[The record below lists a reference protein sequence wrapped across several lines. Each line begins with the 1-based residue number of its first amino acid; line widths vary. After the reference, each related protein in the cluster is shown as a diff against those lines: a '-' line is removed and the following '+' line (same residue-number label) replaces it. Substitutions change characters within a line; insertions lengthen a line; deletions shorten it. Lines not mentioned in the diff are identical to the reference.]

1 MSDEIKVPART
12 PVRSSDIEKYAN
24 LPSTELREPIPDWKE
39 EEVHLRDYIDVLVR
53 HKWLV
58 VSFLAL
64 TMISTLILT
73 LASPKSFKASATI
86 EISPKHQKVTKF
98 EEVVTSNLMSREFYE
113 TQVELI
119 QSPAPMR
126 RVIEK
131 LNLAEHPVITDE
143 VFGKGDPGITG
154 WIKTGLLSLVPKGSA
169 GVDAASPVSEK
180 DMNEQKLLKFIDE
193 NLDVSTSR
201 TSMLIEVAFSSTD
214 RHLARKIVNT
224 LVEEFVYWRVEK
236 KMGASKLARHFLMKQ
251 IDRAKID
258 LEKSEETMNR
268 FAKQSGIVSLDSK
281 QNSIYR
287 QLEELTS
294 AQAVAEVDLIG
305 KKAVY
310 KQAVEDGYSNL
321 PQVMKSTTISE
332 LKTEYARLRSQY
344 EDQKVTFH
352 DAYPEVKA
360 LKARMESLSGRIK
373 DEEKKIFLSL
383 ENEYRAALKKA
394 QSLQERVARQR
405 QLAMD
410 LNERAT
416 QYNIM
421 IREVETNKEIYQSL
435 LERAK
440 EIESMAG
447 VSSSNIQI
455 VNKASLPLS
464 PFKPRVKLNLLL
476 ALFTGLLGGIGL
488 AFFLEYFNDA
498 ITNPDEIADRFQIP
512 ILGITPLEKANGH
525 PIEQTFVFDPM
536 SPLSEALRTTKLSI
550 QLSGTG
556 RQPKTLLFTSTN
568 PGEGKTTL
576 AVNLTLAFASAGE
589 KVILVDTDLRNP
601 RIHRIF
607 KAGFEGNSLGLS
619 KLLAGFKHKDWIIRH
634 SNPAFHFITAG
645 PIPPNPVELLA
656 SKHFSKLIRFLEKHY
671 DRIILD
677 GPPYLGFA
685 DVLVMG
691 QHVGGIVLVSSMGE
705 TTRGA
710 LRDFKKSVVN
720 CRGNILG
727 CIINKVPVT
736 RGYGY
741 HSYYKYS
748 SELRQ
753 RSRLMKI

>member
-1 MSDEIKVPART
+1 MSDEINVPAKT
-12 PVRSSDIEKYAN
+12 SVGTSNIEKYAN
-24 LPSTELREPIPDWKE
+24 LPSTEVRELFPDWNE

-53 HKWLV
+53 RKWLI

-86 EISPKHQKVTKF
+86 EISPRQQKVTKF
-98 EEVVTSNLMSREFYE
+98 EEVVTSNLVSREFYE

-169 GVDAASPVSEK
+169 GEDAASPVSEK
-180 DMNEQKLLKFIDE
+180 DMKDRNEQKLIKFIDE

-236 KMGASKLARHFLMKQ
+236 KMGA
-251 IDRAKID
+251 
-258 LEKSEETMNR
+258 
-268 FAKQSGIVSLDSK
+268 
-281 QNSIYR
+281 R

-310 KQAVEDGYSNL
+310 KQAVEDGYSIL

-332 LKTEYARLRSQY
+332 LKAEYARLRSQY
-344 EDQKVTFH
+344 EDKKVTFH

-360 LKARMESLSGRIK
+360 LNARMESLSGRIK

-405 QLAMD
+405 ELAMD

-455 VNKASLPLS
+455 VNKASVPLS

-476 ALFTGLLGGIGL
+476 ALFTGLLGGIGV

-589 KVILVDTDLRNP
+589 KVILIDADLRNP
-601 RIHRIF
+601 RIHKIF
-607 KAGFEGNSLGLS
+607 DAGFEGNSSGLS
-619 KLLAGFKHKDWIIRH
+619 KFLAGFKNKDLIIRN
-634 SNPAFHFITAG
+634 SNPAFHFIAAG

-753 RSRLMKI
+753 RSRLMKV